1 MNCKDFRNIEIESEI
16 FAKTDRLLL
25 YGGSNSGKSFFLQKL
40 VLRHHEKFGQII
52 ICGTPNELLN
62 YPETRDKTTL
72 YDDIYNPFKNSETGE
87 DEILGGEGVGTH
99 KLIILDDLMGT
110 AYNSPIVNNIFLRG
124 RHLNISVI
132 LVLQSFFPQG
142 TGKSLL
148 PQIKNSASLQIFFR
162 LRNQAE
168 MSLAA
173 KKLEFDKKSQDFFLN
188 LIRKQVTNKR
198 FGYICVFMDEL
209 TSDAKYRANLIC
221 EDGSKFETVYTR

>member
-1 MNCKDFRNIEIESEI
+1 M
-16 FAKTDRLLL
+16 
-25 YGGSNSGKSFFLQKL
+25 
-40 VLRHHEKFGQII
+40 RHHKKIDQII
-52 ICGTPNELLN
+52 ICGTPNELIN

-72 YDDIYNPFKNSETGE
+72 YDDIYDPFTSETGE
-87 DEILGGEGVGTH
+87 NEILEGEGVGKH

-148 PQIKNSASLQIFFR
+148 PQIKNSASVQIFFR

-188 LIRKQVTNKR
+188 LIKREVTNKR
-198 FGYICVFMDEL
+198 FGYICIFMDEL
-209 TSDAKYRANLIC
+209 TSEAKYRGNLIC